1 MGKNALL
8 DAIANSYSGNSNAL
22 MDGMHGGFRY
32 RSAQSAGMPSAREL
46 GEALSMSGVPVVSD
60 LASGALAASDAAN
73 GDYGS
78 AALNAVGLLPFVP
91 GVGGMIK
98 GPMGRIAENG
108 KDSNLL
114 ADMLERAGA
123 KAGYQ
128 VAREGSAVSPSQYVT
143 FSKPSQSGEDLTR
156 QVRISNHA
164 DKYPELASG
173 VRTSSDPKTEITF
186 EQATNWLSKEGFP
199 TSLSSRY
206 KEIPSWEQAMEIDSA
221 KRNSLQGKLDGLI
234 GAWRNM
240 SKATRGQMPTLAD
253 IESGMT
259 ALTLMRRK

>member
-1 MGKNALL
+1 MGLL
-8 DAIANSYSGNSNAL
+8 DTEYGTVNAKKPRNSDRIQQGVPMN
-22 MDGMHGGFRY
+22 Y
-32 RSAQSAGMPSAREL
+32 RGLLEAAQNIPVAGD
-46 GEALSMSGVPVVSD
+46 ALSGGMAVY
-60 LASGALAASDAAN
+60 DAAK

-78 AALNAVGLLPFVP
+78 AAMNAVGLLPFVP

-108 KDSNLL
+108 KDSNML
-114 ADMLERAGA
+114 ADMLERAGV
-123 KAGYQ
+123 KSGYG
-128 VAREGSAVSPSQYVT
+128 VSREGSAVSPSQYVT
-143 FSKPSQSGEDLTR
+143 FRKPAKSGEDFTR

-173 VRTSSDPKTEITF
+173 VRTSSDPTTEITF

-199 TSLSSRY
+199 TSLSSRF
-206 KEIPSWEQAMEIDSA
+206 KEIPSWEQAAAIDSA

-240 SKATRGQMPTLAD
+240 PKATRGEMPTIAD
-253 IESGMT
+253 IEAGMT